1 VLVFIEFC
9 SCYADNLAAIIL
21 SGKSGDNMD
30 LLQLKAE
37 IGESEWAM
45 LRREEVQWLIA
56 RIEKLE
62 GEFTNQIRSIMAEI
76 EIREVVVNELLA
88 RNTRME
94 NALHNIIKIADGQ
107 QFNGSHAHQMWQIA
121 KDAVGAAQRSQ

>member
-1 VLVFIEFC
+1 
-9 SCYADNLAAIIL
+9 
-21 SGKSGDNMD
+21 MD

-62 GEFTNQIRSIMAEI
+62 GEFADQIRLIMSEI
-76 EIREVVVNELLA
+76 EIREAAVHELLA
-88 RNTRME
+88 RNTRLE
-94 NALHNIIKIADGQ
+94 NALHQILKVPPGEPYTGA
-107 QFNGSHAHQMWQIA
+107 HAREMWQIA
-121 KDAVGAAQRSQ
+121 KDAIGSAQRSQ